1 MTYLDYAANTPV
13 QEEVLA
19 AFCEAAKDY
28 PANPNS
34 PHGLG
39 RMAEER
45 LLKSTTHI
53 LKLLGLS
60 GWELIFTSGAT
71 ESNNLAIKGIAQY
84 YRGRGKHIVTTFLE
98 HSSVHGAVGVLQA
111 AGYEVE
117 YVDLLP
123 DGKVDLEHLNRLL
136 RPDTV
141 LFSCCY
147 VDSKLGVVQN
157 IDEIGSFLKARYPN
171 TVFHVDATQA
181 VGKLP
186 VSLTQADLISFA
198 PHKFYGLNGIGALI
212 KRADLLLEPQMH
224 GGHSTTPY
232 RSGSPAL
239 ALIVSMEE
247 ALKLACMELEQNMER
262 AHAQNAFLRAHFAK
276 YPDVVVNSPKEALPF
291 ILNISVPGRDAPK
304 LIGALEEK
312 GFTLSGKSACT
323 APKSVSRPVF
333 ALTKD
338 RKLALSTL
346 RVSIGRWTTDEDI
359 GAFLAAF
366 DACYQEIGRK

>member
-13 QEEVLA
+13 REEVLA

-39 RMAEER
+39 KLAEER
-45 LLKSTTHI
+45 LTKSTMHI
-53 LKLLGLS
+53 LELLGLS
-60 GWELIFTSGAT
+60 GWELIYTSGAT
-71 ESNNLAIKGIAQY
+71 ESNNLAIKGSAQY
-84 YRGRGKHIVTTFLE
+84 YRARGKHIITTFLE
-98 HSSVHGAVGVLQA
+98 HSSVHGAVGAMQA

-117 YVDLLP
+117 YVNILP
-123 DGKVDLEHLNRLL
+123 NGKVDIKHLDSLL

-147 VDSKLGVVQN
+147 VDSELGIIQD
-157 IDEIGSFLKARYPN
+157 IDEIGRFIKAKNPN

-186 VSLTQADLISFA
+186 VSLTQADLVSFA

-212 KRADLLLEPQMH
+212 KRPDLLLEPQMH

-247 ALKLACMELEQNMER
+247 ALHLAVAELEQNSKR
-262 AHAQNAFLRAHFAK
+262 AHAQNTLLRTHFSK
-276 YPDVVVNSPKEALPF
+276 YPDVAVNSPKEALPF
-291 ILNISVPGRDAPK
+291 ILNVSVPGRDAPK
-304 LIGALEEK
+304 FLDALEEK

>member
-13 QEEVLA
+13 REEVLA
-19 AFCEAAKDY
+19 AFSEAARAY

-39 RMAEER
+39 KRAEER
-45 LLKSTTHI
+45 LIKSTSNI
-53 LKLLGLS
+53 LGLLGLT
-60 GWELIFTSGAT
+60 GWELIHTSGAT
-71 ESNNLAIKGIAQY
+71 ESNNLAIKGAAQY
-84 YRGRGKHIVTTFLE
+84 NRGRGKHIVTTFLE
-98 HSSVHGAVGVLQA
+98 HSSVHGAAGALQA
-111 AGYEVE
+111 MGYEVE
-117 YVDLLP
+117 YVNLLP
-123 DGKVDLEHLNRLL
+123 DGKVDLSHLNSLL

-147 VDSKLGVVQN
+147 VDSELGVIQN
-157 IDEIGSFLKARYPN
+157 IDEIGSFLKERHPN
-171 TVFHVDATQA
+171 TMLHVDATQA
-181 VGKLP
+181 VGKISVLL
-186 VSLTQADLISFA
+186 SQADLISFA

-212 KRADLLLEPQMH
+212 KRPDLLLEPQMH

-247 ALKLACMELEQNMER
+247 ALSLAYAELEQNIE
-262 AHAQNAFLRAHFAK
+262 NARVWNAILREHFRK
-276 YPDVVVNSPKEALPF
+276 YPDVSINSPDDALPF
-291 ILNISVPGRDAPK
+291 ILNISVPGRDAVR
-304 LIGALEEK
+304 LIQALEQK

-338 RKLALSTL
+338 RKLSLSTL
-346 RVSIGRWTTDEDI
+346 RISMGRWTTDEKI
-359 GAFLAAF
+359 QAFLAAF
-366 DACYQEIGRK
+366 DACYLEIGRK

>member
-13 QEEVLA
+13 REEVLF
-19 AFCEAAKDY
+19 AFCEAAKAY

-39 RMAEER
+39 KLAEER
-45 LLKSTTHI
+45 LIKSTTHI
-53 LKLLGLS
+53 LELLGCL
-60 GWELIFTSGAT
+60 GWELIYTSGAT
-71 ESNNLAIKGIAQY
+71 ESNNLAIKGATQY

-98 HSSVHGAVGVLQA
+98 HSSVHGAVGALQA
-111 AGYEVE
+111 AGCEVE
-117 YVDLLP
+117 YVRLLP
-123 DGKVDLEHLNRLL
+123 DGKIDIAHLGSLL

-147 VDSKLGVVQN
+147 VDSELGIVQN
-157 IDEIGSFLKARYPN
+157 IDEIGSFLKSNSPN
-171 TVFHVDATQA
+171 TIFHVDATQA

-186 VSLTQADLISFA
+186 VSLSQADLISFA

-212 KRADLLLEPQMH
+212 KRPDLLLEPQMH
-224 GGHSTTPY
+224 GGHSTTAY

-247 ALKLACMELEQNMER
+247 ALSLAYAELEQNIAR
-262 AHAQNAFLRAHFAK
+262 AHAQNALLRAHFK
-276 YPDVVVNSPKEALPF
+276 QYPGVLVNSPKDALPF
-291 ILNISVPGRDAPK
+291 ILNISVPGRGAPQF
-304 LIGALEEK
+304 IGMLEEK

-323 APKSVSRPVF
+323 APKAVSRPVF
-333 ALTKD
+333 ALTND

-346 RVSIGRWTTDEDI
+346 RVSLGRWTTDEDI
-359 GAFLAAF
+359 RAFLAAF
-366 DACYQEIGRK
+366 DACYLEIGRK